1 MVQLYARTP
10 TDFFI
15 VCASI
20 LVHVGARA
28 TPGALWST
36 SSSSLPAPSICD
48 FTSVNHITQ
57 TLPQQCLATAWP
69 GKLDQQATTA
79 EDLQDRKD
87 EAVHTVSRQLAH
99 TVTASAPDRHV
110 ASPAGG
116 SPSYQ
121 QRTETQGFSTVL
133 TANSGGAEPSPRNE
147 DGVPLDADSE
157 SPLDNANFLSFEEWK
172 KRNLAKAGQSAD
184 NVGGGRSGA
193 SEPRRRP
200 GAIHNALDSLGEDT
214 EIEIDFG
221 GFVNPPPADVR
232 HTGEKS
238 SPESRGPVG
247 DKADKTPGTQLS
259 KAHSRSKD
267 AGITCKERSNY
278 ASFDCASTILK
289 TNPECKSATSVLVEN
304 KDSYLLNLCSA
315 DNKFFIVE
323 LCDDILVDTVVLAN
337 YEFFSSIF
345 RTFRVSVS
353 DRYPVKLD
361 RWRDLGTFEGQNS
374 RGIQAFLIEEPQIWA
389 RYLRIEFLTHYGHE
403 YYCPVSLLR
412 VHGTTMMEEFNHE
425 LKNPKGEEEADE
437 EEQPEESLAVHD
449 VVTAN
454 LLKQE
459 SKIGPEQTTSP
470 EHSAANNPTPSE
482 TVQALMEKLVQAK
495 STPTRVEPLD
505 CTSPRDNS
513 PIKQLAAVI
522 HAGNTTVQQCSR
534 REAPSEAPTPTSLY
548 VVSQEAKS
556 AKSAQPSST
565 VVISQQTVLSSKSS
579 ISPSEHSSISSSSS
593 VRSDISQSM
602 PNENT
607 TSKKPPAS
615 PHSSTK
621 TASSPTHPSPP
632 NPTTQE
638 SFFKSVHKRLQ
649 LLESN
654 STLSLQYIEDQSR
667 ILRDAFAI
675 VEKRQLAKTNTFLE
689 LLNST
694 VLTEIREFRT
704 QYDQIWQSTVLEL
717 SSQRQQSQVEI
728 AALSNRLTLL
738 ADELLFQKRI
748 AVMQFLMI
756 LVCLAL
762 ALFSRGSLV
771 GGEYLEHTV
780 NKSSVNLSTYIP
792 QPPDSPTYGS
802 PGSTRPPSRYGF
814 FSRAASSFSHRRSPS
829 EESMG
834 AGPGGRDGR
843 KSPSIACSPPTP
855 TSLSDGGG
863 DEDRSSERNDGTPDS
878 SGAGS
883 PERGHEKGVR
893 RKARGN
899 GTGNRLLSP
908 DAPRANV
915 IISDGTISAAYGSS

>member
-1 MVQLYARTP
+1 MVQLHARTP

-28 TPGALWST
+28 TLGALRST
-36 SSSSLPAPSICD
+36 ANSSLPAPSTCV

-57 TLPQQCLATAWP
+57 TLPQQCLATAWS
-69 GKLDQQATTA
+69 GKLDQQATAA
-79 EDLQDRKD
+79 EDLQDGRD
-87 EAVHTVSRQLAH
+87 EAVHSASRQLAD
-99 TVTASAPDRHV
+99 TVTSSGPDGQA
-110 ASPAGG
+110 ASPAGD
-116 SPSYQ
+116 SPSYH
-121 QRTETQGFSTVL
+121 QRTETQGSSTVL
-133 TANSGGAEPSPRNE
+133 TIGSEGAEPSPQNE
-147 DGVPLDADSE
+147 VRDSLDADSE

-200 GAIHNALDSLGEDT
+200 GGIHNALDSLGEDT

-232 HTGEKS
+232 HTGQKNI
-238 SPESRGPVG
+238 PESRGPIG
-247 DKADKTPGTQLS
+247 DKADKTSGTQLS

-267 AGITCKERSNY
+267 AGVTCKERSNY

-315 DNKFFIVE
+315 TNKFFIVE

-361 RWRDLGTFEGQNS
+361 KWRDLGTFEGQNS

-425 LKNPKGEEEADE
+425 LKNPKGEDEADE
-437 EEQPEESLAVHD
+437 EEQPEEPLAVHD
-449 VVTAN
+449 VVTADV
-454 LLKQE
+454 LKQE
-459 SKIGPEQTTSP
+459 SGTEPEQTTSP
-470 EHSAANNPTPSE
+470 EDSPTNNPAPSE
-482 TVQALMEKLVQAK
+482 TVQARMDKMLQAK
-495 STPTRVEPLD
+495 STRTQVEPID
-505 CTSPRDNS
+505 CISPWDNS
-513 PIKQLAAVI
+513 PPKQLAAVI
-522 HAGNTTVQQCSR
+522 HAGDSTVQQCSR

-548 VVSQEAKS
+548 VVSQEAKT

-565 VVISQQTVLSSKSS
+565 VAISQQTVHSSKSPMS
-579 ISPSEHSSISSSSS
+579 TNGHASFSSSTS
-593 VRSDISQSM
+593 VRSDITQSM
-602 PNENT
+602 PNQNT

-694 VLTEIREFRT
+694 VLTEVRDFRA
-704 QYDQIWQSTVLEL
+704 QYDQVWQSTVLEL

-748 AVMQFLMI
+748 AVMQFLLI

-771 GGEYLEHTV
+771 GGDYLEHLV
-780 NKSSVNLSTYIP
+780 NKSSVNLSRYTP

-802 PGSTRPPSRYGF
+802 PSSTRPPSRYGF
-814 FSRAASSFSHRRSPS
+814 FSRAASSFSHQRSPS

-834 AGPGGRDGR
+834 AGEGEGDGR
-843 KSPSIACSPPTP
+843 KSPSIAYSPPTP
-855 TSLSDGGG
+855 TSLSEGSGDGDGP
-863 DEDRSSERNDGTPDS
+863 SERNGGTPDS
-878 SGAGS
+878 SGGGS
-883 PERGHEKGVR
+883 PERGHEKGAR

-908 DAPRANV
+908 DAQGASAVSNR
-915 IISDGTISAAYGSS
+915 DTISATYASS